1 LVPFSLNQDIVAC
14 SEVAKVWI
22 KVCNMESLSASVGL
36 HILTLYVA
44 TTECPPGKRD
54 EGVAWN

>member
-22 KVCNMESLSASVGL
+22 KVCNSHSRGA
-36 HILTLYVA
+36 A
-44 TTECPPGKRD
+44 
-54 EGVAWN
+54 